1 MELIVDECGQGHN
14 LQNNNDMIRPLPTE
28 SFSLNNTAIII
39 KKKTCHQCPIY
50 LLLKTGNCIFDSVY
64 SC

>member
-1 MELIVDECGQGHN
+1 MGLVWRLRWSFVHMELIVDECGQGHN

-39 KKKTCHQCPIY
+39 
-50 LLLKTGNCIFDSVY
+50 
-64 SC
+64 